1 MSQLFAIVYD
11 GPEAARRTADRLRDA
26 ARGGTIELADLV
38 VAVRKPEGEVE
49 LDQSV
54 NLVAGGALGGAF
66 WGSLVGLLF
75 LNPLVGTAAGAAAG
89 ALGGWLSDYGIDDDF
104 MTEIGKKVVP
114 GKAALFVL
122 AREMTA
128 DKIVPLLAEE
138 RGELLHSSLSAD
150 VDTLLTTALAG
161 AVGRSETTPDS
172 ARTP

>member
-11 GPEAARRTADRLRDA
+11 GPDAARRTADRLRDA
-26 ARGGTIELADLV
+26 SRGGTIELADLV
-38 VAVRKPEGEVE
+38 VAVRKPEGDVV

-75 LNPLVGTAAGAAAG
+75 LNPIIGSAAGAAAG

-104 MTEIGKKVVP
+104 MKQLAMRVVP

-122 AREMTA
+122 ARDMTV

-138 RGELLHSSLSAD
+138 HGELLHSSLAAD
-150 VDTLLTTALAG
+150 VDTLLAAALAG
-161 AVGRSETTPDS
+161 SAARGEATTGP
-172 ARTP
+172 TPTP

>member
-11 GPEAARRTADRLRDA
+11 GPEAAHRTADRLRDA
-26 ARGGTIELADLV
+26 ARGGAIELADLV
-38 VAVRKPEGEVE
+38 VAVRNADGEVD

-75 LNPLVGTAAGAAAG
+75 LDPILGAAAGFAAG
-89 ALGGWLSDYGIDDDF
+89 ALGGWLSDYDVDDDF
-104 MTEIGKKVVP
+104 MKQVATRVVP

-122 AREMTA
+122 ARDMTI
-128 DKIVPLLAEE
+128 DKIAPLLAAEH
-138 RGELLHSSLSAD
+138 GELIHSSLSAD

-161 AVGRSETTPDS
+161 AVGRSETTSGP
-172 ARTP
+172 ARPT

>member
-11 GPEAARRTADRLRDA
+11 GPEAARRTADRLRGA
-26 ARGGTIELADLV
+26 ARGGTIDLADLV
-38 VAVRKPEGEVE
+38 VAVRGAEGAVE

-75 LNPLVGTAAGAAAG
+75 FNPLIGTAAGAAAG

-104 MTEIGKKVVP
+104 MKEVAQRVVP

-122 AREMTA
+122 AREMTV

-138 RGELLHSSLSAD
+138 HGELLHSSLAAD

-161 AVGRSETTPDS
+161 AVGRSEPAPGTPPAS
-172 ARTP
+172 

>member
-11 GPEAARRTADRLRDA
+11 GPDAARRAADRLLDA

-38 VAVRKPEGEVE
+38 VAVRKPEGEVV

-104 MTEIGKKVVP
+104 MKQVAMRVVP

-122 AREMTA
+122 AREMTI

-138 RGELLHSSLSAD
+138 HGELLHSSLSAD
-150 VDTLLTTALAG
+150 ADTLLTTALAG
-161 AVGRSETTPDS
+161 AVGRSDRAPGP